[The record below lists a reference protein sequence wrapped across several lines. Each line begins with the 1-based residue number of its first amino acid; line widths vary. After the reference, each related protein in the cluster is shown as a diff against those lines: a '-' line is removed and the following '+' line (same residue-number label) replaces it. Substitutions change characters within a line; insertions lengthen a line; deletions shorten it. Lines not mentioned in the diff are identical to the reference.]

1 MSGATGGAFQADLAH
16 RLAVARGDQPADLVI
31 KGGRVLSVFTGEF
44 WGHLVVTLKPLLWPY
59 TVGSLLGALVLGALA
74 YPLALAF
81 VTSRR
86 RIHEMI
92 HHHHHHD

>member
-1 MSGATGGAFQADLAH
+1 MSTISS
-16 RLAVARGDQPADLVI
+16 RPKKPI
-31 KGGRVLSVFTGEF
+31 ITI
-44 WGHLVVTLKPLLWPY
+44 KPLLWPY
-59 TVGSLLGALVLGALA
+59 TVGSLLGALVLAAMA

-92 HHHHHHD
+92 HHHQHHH